1 LLRGKGIYFVG
12 CPFPAMREDV
22 ALLRERA
29 LRAFELAKKAFE
41 DENYDW
47 AVFLL
52 EQACQLLLNHLLAS
66 KIGYFSRTHSL
77 DRLLDEAAEV
87 FREVSGFRERFRDK
101 LGVLEDAYIASRYL
115 ARRYMKGGVEGLFVV
130 FEELWRLVC
139 SYEAC

>member
-1 LLRGKGIYFVG
+1 
-12 CPFPAMREDV
+12 MREDV

-29 LRAFELAKKAFE
+29 LKAFELAKKAFE

-52 EQACQLLLNHLLAS
+52 EQACQLLLKYLLAS
-66 KIGYFSRTHSL
+66 RIGYFSRTHSL
-77 DRLLDEAAEV
+77 GRLLGEAAEV
-87 FREVSGFRERFRDK
+87 FGEISGFREKFRDK

-115 ARRYMKGGVEGLFVV
+115 GRKYMREDVEGLFVV

-139 SYEAC
+139 GYEAR